1 MLTIPTHA
9 EAARRLAFQQ
19 APIHIHGLTAQEYL
33 RRLAHV
39 AAQWPTPSARTRTVA
54 LRRPVAPAPAWA
66 PALVA
71 AVQAALATSRT
82 DVWGMP

>member
-1 MLTIPTHA
+1 MHTIATHI
-9 EAARRLAFQQ
+9 EAVRRRAIQQ
-19 APIHIHGLTAQEYL
+19 APIFISGLSRDEYL

-39 AAQWPTPSARTRTVA
+39 AAQWPTPAARTRTVD
-54 LRRPVAPAPAWA
+54 LRRPVAPPAWA

-82 DVWGMP
+82 DVWGVP